1 MKMGTSLAS
10 SRVDAM
16 EVAMA
21 MAAENEWTAAVAS
34 DMAGRPGVGQT
45 RFWNQYIPTY
55 ETSTT

>member
-1 MKMGTSLAS
+1 
-10 SRVDAM
+10 M

-34 DMAGRPGVGQT
+34 EMAGRPGVGLT